1 MQPDY
6 STVPTSALV
15 GLARLILKRTRLSL
29 PVDSREQAIG
39 IIRGIRPAPPRK
51 SKINIKPRYELC
63 CVCWK
68 PMIVGS
74 MVDTLGRNH
83 IQCQGGSHE
92 V

>member
-29 PVDSREQAIG
+29 PVDSREQAIR

-51 SKINIKPRYELC
+51 SKLHIKARYELC
-63 CVCWK
+63 CFCFK
-68 PMIVGS
+68 PMPSGTL
-74 MVDTLGRNH
+74 VDPTGTHH
-83 IQCQGGSHE
+83 IQCQGRQL
-92 V
+92 